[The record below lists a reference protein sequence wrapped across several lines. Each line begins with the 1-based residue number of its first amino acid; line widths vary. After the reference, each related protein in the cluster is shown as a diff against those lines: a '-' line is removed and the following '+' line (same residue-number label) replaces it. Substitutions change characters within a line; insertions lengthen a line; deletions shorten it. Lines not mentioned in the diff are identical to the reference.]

1 MPQPKNKYDREHLRN
16 LQILQRQIDAIY
28 LMATREA
35 AAIGANISGF
45 NPDRPFTFADY
56 PQTAARVNDLMAQLR
71 SMLEVCIVNGIDSEW
86 TLANNK
92 NNVLADR
99 VFGSRK
105 GKLSEAQYR
114 RYYST
119 NEAARDAFIKRKEAG
134 MNLSQRVWKYT
145 GEFKGEIEMGI
156 DLGLRGGLPADQ
168 MARDLQQYL
177 RHPDI
182 LFRRVRDEHGI
193 LHLSK
198 RAAQFH
204 PGRGV
209 YRSSYMNA
217 RRLAATEGNIAYR
230 TSDHMRWQQMDFV
243 VGIEIHL
250 SNNHTCKG
258 RDGKPHP
265 FHDICDELAGRY
277 PKDFKFTGW
286 HPHCRCFATSI
297 LKTPEEMKEDTQKI
311 LRGEKPD
318 TPSSNEVRDVPKGF
332 KDWLEANKERAAKSY
347 NMPYFLRDNTQ
358 YVPAELQ
365 EAYASKLPY
374 DSYAE
379 YEEAMR
385 YNQRNANFT
394 SEQKRNIAELNQVL
408 PVVQGKVMNFTEAD
422 AGSGNP
428 DYQLADA
435 NEKGFKHNCQ
445 TCTMAYELRRR
456 GFNVE
461 AKANP
466 YFGSSD
472 NIREFDAV
480 LLLRKIS
487 WEERFVNADGTKA
500 YYSWSS
506 SAKVQIEDTPVSK
519 RAFIRSMTSEEGRY
533 EVYCAWK
540 HEPNEKAKAHV
551 FIVERTKDGDLI
563 WFDPQSGKKGKDIMN
578 YAGSMIPSRIGVLRI
593 DDKIIN
599 PKLADRLLK
608 ARK

>member
-1 MPQPKNKYDREHLRN
+1 MPKPNNKYDRRHLRN
-16 LQILQRQIDAIY
+16 LQILQQQIDAIY
-28 LMATREA
+28 RMATREA
-35 AAIGANISGF
+35 AAIGSTIYDF
-45 NPDRPFTFADY
+45 NPNRPFSFADY
-56 PQTAARVNDLMAQLR
+56 PQTGARVQELMEQLR
-71 SMLEVCIVNGIDSEW
+71 SSLEVCIVNGIDSEW

-92 NNVLADR
+92 NNVLADH
-99 VFGSRK
+99 VFGSKK
-105 GKLSEAQYR
+105 GKLTQQQYR

-119 NEAARDAFIKRKEAG
+119 NEAARDAFLKRKEAG

-145 GEFKGEIEMGI
+145 NEFRGEIEMGL

-177 RHPDI
+177 QHPDM

-265 FHDICDELAGRY
+265 FTDICDELAGRY

-286 HPHCRCFATSI
+286 HPHCRCYATSI
-297 LKTPEEMKEDTQKI
+297 LKTPEEMQEDTKKI

-332 KDWLEANKERAAKSY
+332 KDWLENNKERAAKSY
-347 NMPYFLRDNTQ
+347 TVPYFLKDNPQ
-358 YVPAELQ
+358 YIPKELQ
-365 EAYASKLPY
+365 EAYASRLPY

-385 YNQRNANFT
+385 YNQRNASFT
-394 SEQKRNIAELNQVL
+394 MEQKKNIADLNQAL
-408 PVVQGKVMNFTEAD
+408 PVVQGKVMNFTDAD
-422 AGSGNP
+422 AGKGNP
-428 DYQLADA
+428 DFEVPKAR
-435 NEKGFKHNCQ
+435 EKGFKDNCQ
-445 TCTMAYELRRR
+445 TCTVAYELRRR

-461 AKANP
+461 AKPNP
-466 YFGSSD
+466 LVRGRKD
-472 NIREFDAV
+472 G
-480 LLLRKIS
+480 LRVAQKTLD
-487 WEERFVNADGTKA
+487 WEERFLNADGSKVT
-500 YYSWSS
+500 YEYSWRARITDTVE
-506 SAKVQIEDTPVSK
+506 AKRTYISGK
-519 RAFIRSMTSEEGRY
+519 TSEAGRY

-540 HEPNEKAKAHV
+540 GKNAGAHV
-551 FIVERTKDGDLI
+551 FIVEKTADGDLI
-563 WFDPQSGKKGKDIMN
+563 WFDPQSGKKGREVSGYLKNMKSGWI
-578 YAGSMIPSRIGVLRI
+578 SVLRV
-593 DDKIIN
+593 DDKLIN
-599 PKLADRLLK
+599 PKFASRFLK